1 MPVVFND
8 SVLKVSA
15 HLISEPIPDL
25 EAVSELPLLYT
36 FFFSYHV
43 TPISAKKWANFRQQ
57 NQTWNWTHQQL
68 TVLHCLKRCWSI
80 CNLKK
85 QNVDEW
91 ILIFTLK
98 FHAEIYMYKR
108 ITAIFREYLY
118 IGRDINHQI
127 PYFGPNFTHFL
138 RFEKKSKVWI
148 E

>member
-1 MPVVFND
+1 MSEF
-8 SVLKVSA
+8 SSA
-15 HLISEPIPDL
+15 
-25 EAVSELPLLYT
+25 
-36 FFFSYHV
+36 
-43 TPISAKKWANFRQQ
+43 

-85 QNVDEW
+85 QNVDGW

-98 FHAEIYMYKR
+98 SHAEIYMYKR

-138 RFEKKSKVWI
+138 RFKKQNQKFESNNSRFVGI
-148 E
+148 EFQLPVLNQPLDIWSSVNSIFFLIWRKGHGTREPIRL